1 MKELYQKNI
10 VELAMTKLNMPYVW
24 GATGPDSFDCAGL
37 TYYIYKELFNI
48 DIEKSGYGAGSTT
61 KQMTNNIGVLK
72 KYKEDDTKKKEYI
85 KELNIGDLLFFHRQ
99 SLEDNGP
106 TPNNRYPGHV
116 GIYIGNNMFIHSSS
130 DEEKVII
137 SPLDDY
143 WLKVLVGSRDIL
155 SSIII
160 HKELF

>member
-24 GATGPDSFDCAGL
+24 GAIGPDSFDCAGL

-48 DIEKSGYGAGSTT
+48 DIEKSGYGVGSTT

-72 KYKEDDTKKKEYI
+72 KYKEDDSKKKEYI

-99 SLEDNGP
+99 SLEDNAP

-116 GIYIGNNMFIHSSS
+116 GIYIGNNMFIHASS

-160 HKELF
+160 HKELS